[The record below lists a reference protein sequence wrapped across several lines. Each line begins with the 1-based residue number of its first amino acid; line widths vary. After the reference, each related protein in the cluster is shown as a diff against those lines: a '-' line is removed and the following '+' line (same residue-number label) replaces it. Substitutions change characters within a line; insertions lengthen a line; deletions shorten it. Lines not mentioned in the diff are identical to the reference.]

1 MKIKQIFAVLAVS
14 ASLMSCNFLDEFDPN
29 ATTAGNFYTSEADI
43 ETSLNGVYQSLAQ
56 SYYYQYNYYFTDV
69 RAHVTVVTDSGASS
83 GIPYQFYNYTL
94 TEENQYVY
102 NRYTQLFKSISR
114 VNTLLSHLD
123 DVTYSAS
130 EARDTYEAEARFV
143 RALTYFHLVTEWGDV
158 PLVLE
163 RLDSKDE
170 VAANNYRRPKAQIY
184 KAIFDDLDFVL
195 DSPLADFQP
204 ASECGRAS
212 KAAALAL
219 YGKAALQ
226 CACDEDFASEKSS
239 YLTTAIEK
247 LTSVWGMR
255 PFGELSEIPYNQIWD
270 LSTQKSC
277 PENIFQINYVQGNAD
292 LGSIWNY
299 QFGPST
305 TGVTSYKIGQMHNMT
320 TGEVYES
327 FDPGDVRRNYLRATT
342 VAGVTYYHTMKYA
355 DLECGAN
362 GYGGNNWIVLR
373 YAGVDAGRSL
383 LLARRFADG
392 RDLPEYG
399 APARRS
405 GRLVGQRSA
414 SGHLRRASLR
424 VHSGG
429 AALAGCAAH
438 VLERG
443 DDRALQRHQFQFLGE
458 GSAAAHSLQRADS
471 QPRGTLPESRIRGEM
486 IRRR

>member
-1 MKIKQIFAVLAVS
+1 M
-14 ASLMSCNFLDEFDPN
+14 
-29 ATTAGNFYTSEADI
+29 
-43 ETSLNGVYQSLAQ
+43 
-56 SYYYQYNYYFTDV
+56 
-69 RAHVTVVTDSGASS
+69 
-83 GIPYQFYNYTL
+83 
-94 TEENQYVY
+94 
-102 NRYTQLFKSISR
+102 
-114 VNTLLSHLD
+114 
-123 DVTYSAS
+123 
-130 EARDTYEAEARFV
+130 
-143 RALTYFHLVTEWGDV
+143 
-158 PLVLE
+158 
-163 RLDSKDE
+163 
-170 VAANNYRRPKAQIY
+170 
-184 KAIFDDLDFVL
+184 L

-373 YAGVDAGRSL
+373 YADVALMLAEAYYWQGVSPTAETYLNMVRRRAG
-383 LLARRFADG
+383 LADWSG
-392 RDLPEYG
+392 SDLRQGIY
-399 APARRS
+399 
-405 GRLVGQRSA
+405 
-414 SGHLRRASLR
+414 RRASLR

-443 DDRALQRHQFQFLGE
+443 DDRALQRRQFQFLGE
-458 GSAAAHSLQRADS
+458 GSAAALFPTTSGFSTPRDFTRIPDTGWNDS
-471 QPRGTLPESRIRGEM
+471 ETM
-486 IRRR
+486 IRLKNMPHMLWIAGLALIAACSDGGGEERPGPQQTALSIVWTPEAPAAGQSVRFSLGG

>member
-195 DSPLADFQP
+195 DSPLRSAAGP
-204 ASECGRAS
+204 A
-212 KAAALAL
+212 
-219 YGKAALQ
+219 
-226 CACDEDFASEKSS
+226 
-239 YLTTAIEK
+239 
-247 LTSVWGMR
+247 R
-255 PFGELSEIPYNQIWD
+255 P
-270 LSTQKSC
+270 
-277 PENIFQINYVQGNAD
+277 
-292 LGSIWNY
+292 
-299 QFGPST
+299 
-305 TGVTSYKIGQMHNMT
+305 
-320 TGEVYES
+320 
-327 FDPGDVRRNYLRATT
+327 LRWRFT
-342 VAGVTYYHTMKYA
+342 
-355 DLECGAN
+355 
-362 GYGGNNWIVLR
+362 
-373 YAGVDAGRSL
+373 
-383 LLARRFADG
+383 ARR
-392 RDLPEYG
+392 LCN
-399 APARRS
+399 APATRIS
-405 GRLVGQRSA
+405 PPK
-414 SGHLRRASLR
+414 RA
-424 VHSGG
+424 
-429 AALAGCAAH
+429 
-438 VLERG
+438 
-443 DDRALQRHQFQFLGE
+443 
-458 GSAAAHSLQRADS
+458 
-471 QPRGTLPESRIRGEM
+471 PT
-486 IRRR
+486 

>member
-247 LTSVWGMR
+247 LTSVWGCV
-255 PFGELSEIPYNQIWD
+255 LSA
-270 LSTQKSC
+270 SC
-277 PENIFQINYVQGNAD
+277 RKFPTTRSGTSPRRSPAPRT
-292 LGSIWNY
+292 SSR
-299 QFGPST
+299 ST
-305 TGVTSYKIGQMHNMT
+305 TCREMPISVRSGTTS
-320 TGEVYES
+320 S
-327 FDPGDVRRNYLRATT
+327 
-342 VAGVTYYHTMKYA
+342 
-355 DLECGAN
+355 
-362 GYGGNNWIVLR
+362 
-373 YAGVDAGRSL
+373 
-383 LLARRFADG
+383 
-392 RDLPEYG
+392 
-399 APARRS
+399 APARRAS
-405 GRLVGQRSA
+405 PPIKSA
-414 SGHLRRASLR
+414 R
-424 VHSGG
+424 
-429 AALAGCAAH
+429 C
-438 VLERG
+438 
-443 DDRALQRHQFQFLGE
+443 
-458 GSAAAHSLQRADS
+458 
-471 QPRGTLPESRIRGEM
+471 TT
-486 IRRR
+486 

>member
-170 VAANNYRRPKAQIY
+170 VAANNYAPKRRSTRRSSTISISCWTARWPIS
-184 KAIFDDLDFVL
+184 
-195 DSPLADFQP
+195 SPLRSAAGP
-204 ASECGRAS
+204 A
-212 KAAALAL
+212 
-219 YGKAALQ
+219 
-226 CACDEDFASEKSS
+226 
-239 YLTTAIEK
+239 
-247 LTSVWGMR
+247 R
-255 PFGELSEIPYNQIWD
+255 P
-270 LSTQKSC
+270 
-277 PENIFQINYVQGNAD
+277 
-292 LGSIWNY
+292 
-299 QFGPST
+299 
-305 TGVTSYKIGQMHNMT
+305 
-320 TGEVYES
+320 
-327 FDPGDVRRNYLRATT
+327 LRWRFT
-342 VAGVTYYHTMKYA
+342 
-355 DLECGAN
+355 
-362 GYGGNNWIVLR
+362 
-373 YAGVDAGRSL
+373 
-383 LLARRFADG
+383 ARR
-392 RDLPEYG
+392 LCN
-399 APARRS
+399 APATRIS
-405 GRLVGQRSA
+405 PPK
-414 SGHLRRASLR
+414 RA
-424 VHSGG
+424 
-429 AALAGCAAH
+429 
-438 VLERG
+438 
-443 DDRALQRHQFQFLGE
+443 
-458 GSAAAHSLQRADS
+458 
-471 QPRGTLPESRIRGEM
+471 PT
-486 IRRR
+486 

>member
-184 KAIFDDLDFVL
+184 KASTISISCWTVRWPIS
-195 DSPLADFQP
+195 SPLRSAAGP
-204 ASECGRAS
+204 A
-212 KAAALAL
+212 
-219 YGKAALQ
+219 
-226 CACDEDFASEKSS
+226 
-239 YLTTAIEK
+239 
-247 LTSVWGMR
+247 R
-255 PFGELSEIPYNQIWD
+255 P
-270 LSTQKSC
+270 
-277 PENIFQINYVQGNAD
+277 
-292 LGSIWNY
+292 
-299 QFGPST
+299 
-305 TGVTSYKIGQMHNMT
+305 
-320 TGEVYES
+320 
-327 FDPGDVRRNYLRATT
+327 LRWRFT
-342 VAGVTYYHTMKYA
+342 
-355 DLECGAN
+355 
-362 GYGGNNWIVLR
+362 
-373 YAGVDAGRSL
+373 
-383 LLARRFADG
+383 ARR
-392 RDLPEYG
+392 LCN
-399 APARRS
+399 APATRIS
-405 GRLVGQRSA
+405 PPK
-414 SGHLRRASLR
+414 RA
-424 VHSGG
+424 
-429 AALAGCAAH
+429 
-438 VLERG
+438 
-443 DDRALQRHQFQFLGE
+443 
-458 GSAAAHSLQRADS
+458 
-471 QPRGTLPESRIRGEM
+471 PT
-486 IRRR
+486 

>member
-184 KAIFDDLDFVL
+184 KAISISCWTVRWPIS
-195 DSPLADFQP
+195 SPLRSAAGP
-204 ASECGRAS
+204 A
-212 KAAALAL
+212 
-219 YGKAALQ
+219 
-226 CACDEDFASEKSS
+226 
-239 YLTTAIEK
+239 
-247 LTSVWGMR
+247 R
-255 PFGELSEIPYNQIWD
+255 P
-270 LSTQKSC
+270 
-277 PENIFQINYVQGNAD
+277 
-292 LGSIWNY
+292 
-299 QFGPST
+299 
-305 TGVTSYKIGQMHNMT
+305 
-320 TGEVYES
+320 
-327 FDPGDVRRNYLRATT
+327 LRWRFT
-342 VAGVTYYHTMKYA
+342 
-355 DLECGAN
+355 
-362 GYGGNNWIVLR
+362 
-373 YAGVDAGRSL
+373 
-383 LLARRFADG
+383 ARR
-392 RDLPEYG
+392 LCN
-399 APARRS
+399 APATRIS
-405 GRLVGQRSA
+405 PPK
-414 SGHLRRASLR
+414 RA
-424 VHSGG
+424 
-429 AALAGCAAH
+429 
-438 VLERG
+438 
-443 DDRALQRHQFQFLGE
+443 
-458 GSAAAHSLQRADS
+458 
-471 QPRGTLPESRIRGEM
+471 PT
-486 IRRR
+486 